1 MELYEVEVIARITVH
16 GVDEQDAK
24 DRAVTWVEE
33 KTLADE
39 AAWLSCKEKVSK

>member
-24 DRAVTWVEE
+24 DRAVTWVE
-33 KTLADE
+33 KNARRRSGVVKL
-39 AAWLSCKEKVSK
+39 